1 MMNTNMNTGSTLFKS
16 PLLIVSA
23 ILLIGALFV
32 GLLVVGSYITAAN
45 YGAQAENDL
54 EASYEDNQ
62 NILSNYTLKVQEMA
76 QVPDMYRDDL
86 LKIVTATFE
95 GRYGEGG
102 SKATWQWLQEQNPNL
117 DPALYTRLQQ
127 TMESG
132 RNEFQVAQTRLLDK
146 KRVYNTNLDY
156 VWKGFW
162 LGAAGYPKIDL
173 DSIKIITE
181 TSTQAKFESGTD
193 SAIKLRT
200 DNEKATVSP

>member
-1 MMNTNMNTGSTLFKS
+1 MNQEQPTIIEKMIKSTGAIVLAV
-16 PLLIVSA
+16 LL
-23 ILLIGALFV
+23 LLAGAV
-32 GLLVVGSYITAAN
+32 TLLVVGSYVTAAN

-54 EASYEDNQ
+54 QATLDNNK

-76 QVPDMYRDDL
+76 QVPEMYRDDL

-117 DPALYTRLQQ
+117 DPALYNRLQQ
-127 TMESG
+127 TMEAG
-132 RNEFQVAQTRLLDK
+132 RNEFQVAQTGLLDK

-162 LGAAGYPKIDL
+162 LGVAGYPKIDL
-173 DSIKIITE
+173 NEIKIITE
-181 TSTQAKFESGTD
+181 TSTQAKFETGVD
-193 SAIKLRT
+193 SAIQVRKQ
-200 DNEKATVSP
+200 ETVSP

>member
-200 DNEKATVSP
+200 TAEPATVSP